1 MEPLIS
7 VIVPVYKVEQYL
19 HQCVDSILNQTYHN
33 LEVILV
39 DDGSPDS
46 CPAICDEYAEMDHR
60 VRVIHKVNGGLSD
73 ARNAG
78 MAVMNGE
85 YLSFVDSD
93 DLLPVDAIETMI
105 KIALEENADLV
116 IGGHNRFED
125 IPTESADMETFV
137 QRWTPAEA
145 MADMLRNGCASWAR
159 LYRRELH
166 KTILFP
172 VGEINEDEAI
182 VLPLLE
188 KCKTIA
194 VTNAVVYYYRCRPES
209 ITTTVFNRK
218 KMVWVK
224 HCRDN
229 LTFIRERYPELE
241 ADAAAR
247 YRGSLLWTLSEIAL
261 CSQDFTQYTR
271 QLIQELKDNRQ
282 LFMKTEFAYPQ
293 DRIRMLVLMY
303 LPFKFYKQMLR
314 IKRGIKLTGEEI
326 L

>member
-60 VRVIHKVNGGLSD
+60 VRVIHKENGGLSD

-93 DLLPVDAIETMI
+93 DLLPADAIETLH
-105 KIALEENADLV
+105 KIAVEENTDLV

-125 IPTESADMETFV
+125 VPAESSNVETFV
-137 QRWTPAEA
+137 QRWTPVEA

-159 LYRRELH
+159 LYRCELH
-166 KTILFP
+166 QPILFP

-182 VLPLLE
+182 VLSLLE

-218 KMVWVK
+218 KMAWVK

-229 LTFIRERYPELE
+229 LAIIREKYPQLE
-241 ADAAAR
+241 KDALAR
-247 YRGSLLWTLSEIAL
+247 YRGSILWILREICMQGLGFDKEWKSLRSELRQSFAAFWKTTTLRDKILMLFLGYFPRICSYELL
-261 CSQDFTQYTR
+261 
-271 QLIQELKDNRQ
+271 K
-282 LFMKTEFAYPQ
+282 
-293 DRIRMLVLMY
+293 
-303 LPFKFYKQMLR
+303 
-314 IKRGIKLTGEEI
+314 KRSKA
-326 L
+326 

>member
-19 HQCVDSILNQTYHN
+19 HQCVDSILNQTYRN

-39 DDGSPDS
+39 DDGSPDG
-46 CPAICDEYAEMDHR
+46 CPAICNVYAEKDER

-93 DLLPVDAIETMI
+93 DLLPVDAVETLL
-105 KIALEENADLV
+105 KIAVEEGADLV

-125 IPTESADMETFV
+125 VPADPVHMEISI
-137 QRWTPAEA
+137 QRWTPVEA

-166 KTILFP
+166 QSILFP

-182 VLPLLE
+182 VLSLLE
-188 KCKTIA
+188 KCGTIA
-194 VTNAVVYYYRCRPES
+194 VTNAIVYHYRCRPES
-209 ITTTVFNRK
+209 ITTAHFSEK
-218 KMVWVK
+218 KLDWYW
-224 HCRDN
+224 HCKAN
-229 LTFIRERYPELE
+229 LEWIQENHPELE
-241 ADAAAR
+241 PLAIDRLGSSIVFLLDEMAKAGFSNEDISSMLLSDLRKDYHTYQKYYLSGPKAKVKMWLLSR
-247 YRGSLLWTLSEIAL
+247 FPYKIYCGLVSLRG
-261 CSQDFTQYTR
+261 
-271 QLIQELKDNRQ
+271 
-282 LFMKTEFAYPQ
+282 
-293 DRIRMLVLMY
+293 RIVQ
-303 LPFKFYKQMLR
+303 K
-314 IKRGIKLTGEEI
+314 
-326 L
+326 

>member
-7 VIVPVYKVEQYL
+7 VIVPVYNVEPYL
-19 HQCVDSILNQTYHN
+19 RKCVDSILNQTYRN

-39 DDGSPDS
+39 DDGSPDG

-60 VRVIHKVNGGLSD
+60 VRVIHKENGGLSD

-78 MAVMNGE
+78 MAVMNGD

-93 DLLPVDAIETMI
+93 DLLPVNAIETLHR
-105 KIALEENADLV
+105 IAVEENADLV

-125 IPTESADMETFV
+125 TPLTNTDTELFV
-137 QRWTPAEA
+137 KRWTPVEA

-166 KTILFP
+166 QSILFP

-188 KCKTIA
+188 RCKTVA
-194 VTNAVVYYYRCRPES
+194 VTNEVVYYYRCRPES
-209 ITTTVFNRK
+209 ITTAVFNRK
-218 KMVWVK
+218 KMSWVK

-229 LTFIRERYPELE
+229 LAFIRKKYPHLEYYAIARYQDSILWLLSEICLQKSGFELE
-241 ADAAAR
+241 WENLKSELLSEF
-247 YRGSLLWTLSEIAL
+247 SLLWRHKNMH
-261 CSQDFTQYTR
+261 C
-271 QLIQELKDNRQ
+271 
-282 LFMKTEFAYPQ
+282 
-293 DRIRMLVLMY
+293 RMLMVFFSIF
-303 LPFKFYKQMLR
+303 PRQTCR
-314 IKRGIKLTGEEI
+314 SVIEKRRRK
-326 L
+326 

>member
-209 ITTTVFNRK
+209 ITTGRFSPK
-218 KMVWVK
+218 KLDWYR
-224 HCRDN
+224 HCKAN
-229 LTFIRERYPELE
+229 LEWIQKKYPELE
-241 ADAAAR
+241 PLAIDRLGSSIVFLLDEMAKAGFSNEDIASMLLTDLKKDYR
-247 YRGSLLWTLSEIAL
+247 SYQKYYLSGPKAKVKMWLLSWLPYRMYRGLVTL
-261 CSQDFTQYTR
+261 
-271 QLIQELKDNRQ
+271 
-282 LFMKTEFAYPQ
+282 
-293 DRIRMLVLMY
+293 
-303 LPFKFYKQMLR
+303 
-314 IKRGIKLTGEEI
+314 RGSIVRK
-326 L
+326 

>member
-7 VIVPVYKVEQYL
+7 VIVPVYNVEPYL
-19 HQCVDSILNQTYHN
+19 RKCVDSILNQTYRN

-39 DDGSPDS
+39 DDGSPDG
-46 CPAICDEYAEMDHR
+46 CPVICDEYAEMDHR
-60 VRVIHKVNGGLSD
+60 VRVIHKENGGLSD

-93 DLLPVDAIETMI
+93 DLLPADAIETLH
-105 KIALEENADLV
+105 KIAVEENTDLV

-125 IPTESADMETFV
+125 VPAESSNVETFV
-137 QRWTPAEA
+137 QRWTPVEA

-166 KTILFP
+166 QTILFP

-182 VLPLLE
+182 VLLLLE

-194 VTNAVVYYYRCRPES
+194 VTNAVVYHYRCRPES
-209 ITTTVFNRK
+209 ITTANFSAK
-218 KMVWVK
+218 KLDWAM

-229 LTFIRERYPELE
+229 LKFIRERYPHLEYYAIARYQDSILWLLSEICLQKSDFELE
-241 ADAAAR
+241 WGR
-247 YRGSLLWTLSEIAL
+247 LKNELLSEFSLLWKHKNLH
-261 CSQDFTQYTR
+261 C
-271 QLIQELKDNRQ
+271 
-282 LFMKTEFAYPQ
+282 
-293 DRIRMLVLMY
+293 RMLMILFAIF
-303 LPFKFYKQMLR
+303 PKQTCR
-314 IKRGIKLTGEEI
+314 SVIEKRRRK
-326 L
+326 